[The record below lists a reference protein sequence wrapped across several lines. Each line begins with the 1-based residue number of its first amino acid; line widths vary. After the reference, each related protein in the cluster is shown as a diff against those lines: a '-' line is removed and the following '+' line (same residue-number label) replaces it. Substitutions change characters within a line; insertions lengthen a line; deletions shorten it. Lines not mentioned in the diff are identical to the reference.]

1 MEQKD
6 LVGIL
11 VVTNI
16 VTLLIVIMLSQST
29 TEQSLIIN
37 EIDFTIMP
45 DIYNQTYELDV
56 YDCKNFSVD
65 AKEYFEG
72 LGFNVTLVGGIDLE
86 KSNLTYKYRHQ
97 FLRIDNSPIYI
108 LPEER
113 QIVVTIEDMFEID
126 FEIDDTGNRI
136 PIGGWVE
143 YIKKIKNGTI
153 KTMED

>member
-72 LGFNVTLVGGIDLE
+72 LGFNVTELTVLDKN
-86 KSNLTYKYRHQ
+86 KSTETEQYYH
-97 FLRIDNSPIYI
+97 RIIRLDSSAPIYV

-113 QIVVTIEDMFEID
+113 QIILNIEEIL
-126 FEIDDTGNRI
+126 IN
-136 PIGGWVE
+136 
-143 YIKKIKNGTI
+143 
-153 KTMED
+153 